1 MMKSNNRIKQEKL
14 KEFLQI
20 VDNHFPVPLSAK
32 VDLDDYARKL
42 INRADLIAELS
53 DTGEIQALVA
63 GYVRH
68 VENNMAYIAI
78 VATISE
84 MRGQGKA
91 KLVVQKFLDY
101 CREQNRKGVH
111 LYAVAS
117 NTNAVRL
124 YERLGF
130 ERYCLENEQR
140 PDDLHLV
147 YWFDKEDKT

>member
-1 MMKSNNRIKQEKL
+1 MKSNNRIKQEKL

-32 VDLDDYARKL
+32 VDLEDYARKL

-78 VATISE
+78 VATIPE

-91 KLVVQKFLDY
+91 KRVVQRFMDY
-101 CREQNRKGVH
+101 CQEQKRKGVH
-111 LYAVAS
+111 LYAAES

-124 YERLGF
+124 YESLGF
-130 ERYCLENEQR
+130 ERFYLENEPR

-147 YWFDKEDKT
+147 HWFDKEDKT